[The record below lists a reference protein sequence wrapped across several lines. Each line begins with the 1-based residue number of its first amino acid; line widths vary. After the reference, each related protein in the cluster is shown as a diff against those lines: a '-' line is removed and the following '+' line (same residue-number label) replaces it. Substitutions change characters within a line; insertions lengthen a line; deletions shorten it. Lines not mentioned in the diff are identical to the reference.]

1 MRRSL
6 HSTRVRGRLKRS
18 DGERRCRSS
27 RFNSE
32 SAGEEQGGKAERSD
46 GRRNILSKVG
56 CATIASRA
64 LGATPHALA
73 EQEKYEGSK
82 LGVPYEDI
90 YSGSS
95 AEKRVVK
102 DGDQVRYH

>member
-1 MRRSL
+1 
-6 HSTRVRGRLKRS
+6 
-18 DGERRCRSS
+18 
-27 RFNSE
+27 
-32 SAGEEQGGKAERSD
+32 
-46 GRRNILSKVG
+46 VG

-73 EQEKYEGSK
+73 EQEKYERSK

-102 DGDQVRYH
+102 DGDQVVIDYVLRRSNGYFIYGTIQG